1 MPGVGTFKNGRA
13 DLYDYEPIG
22 GRTVKVRFS
31 IWKITEDAMQTEQAF
46 SDDGGKTWEELVQLI
61 LAGERGNA
69 GRPCPT

>member
-46 SDDGGKTWEELVQLI
+46 SDDGGKTWDGPGSI
-61 LAGERGNA
+61 NTGG
-69 GRPCPT
+69 